1 VDVAKIKRETFDGMN
16 KSRWKRL
23 EREVMKKMKSKE
35 DTLTM
40 LRIDSR
46 GAYTEENSMMV
57 SRLQFLCVEATRN
70 REGSNTIDPK
80 GILVDDLKERKKSL
94 MVSFSNED
102 VRELVKWI
110 TQLRVSYPCPDKE
123 LLSRSGIAKT
133 LTRIGKIIKR
143 RKDQAKDGDDDV
155 SKALNL
161 VLSQWRVAIDL
172 FKEETSEPTLTKRLL
187 NRLRSKTFTSSSQ
200 PSSTCSSIVQDKRVN
215 ALLRWA
221 DENGASDVLKRI
233 GMVENE
239 EKIRGLGTCRSVRTV
254 LQEYNHSNTNTNTQK
269 HRYDAERNYTE
280 FRSPLHLHWM

>member
-1 VDVAKIKRETFDGMN
+1 
-16 KSRWKRL
+16 
-23 EREVMKKMKSKE
+23 MKKMKSKE

-172 FKEETSEPTLTKRLL
+172 FRAETSEPTLTKRLL
-187 NRLRSKTFTSSSQ
+187 SRLRSKTFTSSSSQQ
-200 PSSTCSSIVQDKRVN
+200 PSLTCSSSIVQDKRVN

-221 DENGASDVLKRI
+221 DENGSSEVLKRI

-239 EKIRGLGTCRSVRTV
+239 EKIRGLGTCRSVHSVR
-254 LQEYNHSNTNTNTQK
+254 EYNHSNTNNTNTQNTGTT
-269 HRYDAERNYTE
+269 RRGTVPNSTLRCTYIGCGD
-280 FRSPLHLHWM
+280 S

>member
-1 VDVAKIKRETFDGMN
+1 
-16 KSRWKRL
+16 
-23 EREVMKKMKSKE
+23 
-35 DTLTM
+35 
-40 LRIDSR
+40 
-46 GAYTEENSMMV
+46 
-57 SRLQFLCVEATRN
+57 
-70 REGSNTIDPK
+70 
-80 GILVDDLKERKKSL
+80 
-94 MVSFSNED
+94 MVSFTNED

-172 FKEETSEPTLTKRLL
+172 FREETSEPTLTKRLL
-187 NRLRSKTFTSSSQ
+187 NRLRSKTFTSSSSQ

-221 DENGASDVLKRI
+221 DENGASEVLKRI

-254 LQEYNHSNTNTNTQK
+254 RAGVRENNQHQHSKTQV
-269 HRYDAERNYTE
+269 HDGRTFDDGCSCE
-280 FRSPLHLHWM
+280 